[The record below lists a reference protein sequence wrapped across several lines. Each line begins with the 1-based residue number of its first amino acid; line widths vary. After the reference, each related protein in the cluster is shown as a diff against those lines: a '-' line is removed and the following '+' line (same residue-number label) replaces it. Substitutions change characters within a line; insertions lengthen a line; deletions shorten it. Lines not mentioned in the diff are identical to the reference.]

1 MKFRSV
7 PTPASATLHVSA
19 ATARHPARR
28 VSAAAARLSAR
39 LHATHRLRLAHGCT
53 PSLQDIDEQMPKQM
67 GRWGRDTE
75 TYCKEAEA
83 WLQTTLSEL
92 ASAAAF
98 TKAEHETIVDDDA
111 FPFLDYEDLNK
122 IDGEVGRT
130 LVPGRKCYQYICRIH
145 KQVELVKKVSRTIL
159 GLQKE
164 IERKRSSDRTTPRSL
179 ASSPVPSQEENQQ
192 NDTDIT
198 TDDIAMME
206 VLERVF
212 ASP

>member
-67 GRWGRDTE
+67 GRTNRGKKS
-75 TYCKEAEA
+75 YFKEAEA
-83 WLQTTLSEL
+83 KLQTTLSKL

-111 FPFLDYEDLNK
+111 FPFLDINDLNK
-122 IDGEVGRT
+122 IDVEVGRI
-130 LVPGRKCYQYICRIH
+130 LVPDRHDYQYICAIY
-145 KQVELVKKVSRTIL
+145 KQVELVEKVSRTIL

-164 IERKRSSDRTTPRSL
+164 IERKRSSDRKRPRSL

-192 NDTDIT
+192 NDTDIM